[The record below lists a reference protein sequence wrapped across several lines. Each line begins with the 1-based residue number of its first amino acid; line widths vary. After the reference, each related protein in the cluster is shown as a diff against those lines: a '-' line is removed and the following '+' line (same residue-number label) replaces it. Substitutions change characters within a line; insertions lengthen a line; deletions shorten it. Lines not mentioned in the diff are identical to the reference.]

1 MRSKGLGFR
10 LRRWL
15 GRGTPHSRRTGAG
28 NAIALGEGVFRV
40 TAVPAEEGNSVSEA
54 LEWRRWNGS
63 RMQEKNG
70 TRCSVRAETGYLGH
84 IEGKN
89 VMST

>member
-40 TAVPAEEGNSVSEA
+40 TAVPAEEGRNSVSEA
-54 LEWRRWNGS
+54 LEWRRWNGGAGMEALEWKQNAGEEWNE
-63 RMQEKNG
+63 MQ
-70 TRCSVRAETGYLGH
+70 RQS
-84 IEGKN
+84 
-89 VMST
+89 